1 MNQSDSGKLGILNI
15 SDIDLGDRAR
25 TDYKDLESLA
35 DSIKQR
41 GLICPIA
48 VSIHPEIKDKYLLAA
63 GGRRLA
69 AVKLLGQPTIS
80 CRIYDHI
87 LSDLEHLLIEEAENS
102 KREDLEYPEKCR
114 QARRIRDMQE
124 DIYGKKTST
133 SADAPGVSLRD
144 TADFMGVSHSTL
156 SLDISLANAMDD
168 YPELELDKCKTQ
180 AEAMKLKAKAED
192 AMIREALAA
201 RASRIMGKEDT
212 LRSKL
217 MDSYLIGD
225 FFKHI
230 KDVPDGYYDIVEIDP
245 PYAIDL
251 ANKKKKTSGS
261 YTYGEDGYNEID
273 PKDYTEF
280 MWNTLTECYRTMTSN
295 SWLVCWFGPEPWFE
309 KVYDWISMAGFET
322 RRLTGK
328 WFKPSGQTM
337 QPLKYLANCDEQ
349 FFYASKGSPTIKKPG
364 RSNIFEFSPVPSA
377 SKIHPTE
384 RPINMMQEI
393 LSTFGI
399 EGSKV
404 LTPYA
409 GSGNTLLAAALNKMM
424 PTGFDLTQQYKEGYI
439 LKVQEVF
446 K

>member
-1 MNQSDSGKLGILNI
+1 MNQPDSGKLGILSI
-15 SDIDLGDRAR
+15 SDIDPGDRAR

-35 DSIKQR
+35 NSIQDR

-63 GGRRLA
+63 GGRRMA
-69 AVKLLGQPTIS
+69 AVKLLGLPTIS

-87 LSDLEHLLIEEAENS
+87 LSDLEHLLIEDAENS

-124 DIYGKKTST
+124 KIYGKKTST
-133 SADAPGVSLRD
+133 ATDAPGVSLRD
-144 TADFMGVSHSTL
+144 TAEFMGVSHSTL
-156 SLDISLANAMDD
+156 SLDISLANAMDE
-168 YPELELDKCKTQ
+168 YPELELDKCKTK
-180 AEAMKLKAKAED
+180 AEAMKLKAKAEN

-201 RASRIMGKEDT
+201 RAVRIMGKEDT

-217 MDSYLIGD
+217 IDSYLVGD
-225 FFKHI
+225 FFSHI
-230 KDVPDGYYDIVEIDP
+230 KDVPDRYYDIVEIDP

-251 ANKKKKTSGS
+251 GSKKKKTHGT

-273 PKDYTEF
+273 PKDYPEF
-280 MWNTLTECYRTMTSN
+280 MQNTLAECYRVMASN
-295 SWLVCWFGPEPWFE
+295 SWLICWFGPEPWFE
-309 KVYDWISMAGFET
+309 KMFQWITTAGFEV
-322 RRLTGK
+322 RRIPGIWT
-328 WFKPSGQTM
+328 KPSGQTM
-337 QPLKYLANCDEQ
+337 QPEMYLGNNYEM
-349 FFYASKGSPTIKKPG
+349 FFYARKGSPTIKKPG
-364 RSNIFEFSPVPSA
+364 RSNVFQYSPVHSGQ
-377 SKIHPTE
+377 KTHPTE
-384 RPINMMQEI
+384 RPIDLMQEI

-424 PTGFDLTQQYKEGYI
+424 PIGFDLTQQYKEGYV
-439 LKVQEVF
+439 LKVQEMI